1 MAERAAVERRLNR
14 LVADN
19 RFTIAVFFPLVGA
32 VTLLASAERVLI
44 PEPLA
49 FQPLFVLFG
58 TAVMRLPLIVGLLPL
73 VGRRAAAA
81 IGLLTLYA
89 YAVEYV
95 GTTTG
100 VPYGVFEYGVDLGPM
115 LLGKV
120 PLGLPIFFLP
130 LVANAYLLCL
140 LLLGDRARSA
150 LVRVPAVI
158 ATVLLM
164 DLVLDPGAVA
174 IGFWTY
180 DLAAA
185 PLPMW
190 PYDASVGFYGVPLSN
205 YAGWVL
211 SATVAVVTLDRAFAW
226 TDLRARLTD
235 CAFMLDDLVSF
246 VLLWGLINA
255 VYGQWLAVGL
265 AGVLGVGLWRTD
277 RFDVPPP
284 PWL

>member
-1 MAERAAVERRLNR
+1 MADRARIEARLND
-14 LVADN
+14 LVSEN

-32 VTLLASAERVLI
+32 VMLLASAEQFLL
-44 PEPLA
+44 PDPLV
-49 FQPLFVLFG
+49 FHPLLVIFG

-73 VGRRAAAA
+73 VGRRAAGA

-89 YAVEYV
+89 YGIEYI

-100 VPYGVFEYGVDLGPM
+100 LPYGVFEYGIDLGPM

-120 PLGLPIFFLP
+120 PFGLPIFFLP

-140 LLLGDRARSA
+140 LLLGDRARAA

-174 IGFWTY
+174 IGFWEY
-180 DLAAA
+180 DLTAT
-185 PLPMW
+185 PLAVW
-190 PYDASVGFYGVPLSN
+190 PYDSGVAFYGVPLSN

-211 SATVAVVTLDRAFAW
+211 SATVAVVTLDAAFEW
-226 TDLRARLTD
+226 TDLRARLD
-235 CAFMLDDLVSF
+235 SCAFMLDDLVSF
-246 VLLWGLINA
+246 VLLWGVINA
-255 VYGQWLAVGL
+255 VYGQWISVALAAL
-265 AGVLGVGLWRTD
+265 LGVGLWYTD
-277 RFDVPPP
+277 RFDVPAP

>member
-44 PEPLA
+44 PEPLV

-58 TAVMRLPLIVGLLPL
+58 TVVMRLPLIVGLLPL

-115 LLGKV
+115 LLEKV

-140 LLLGDRARSA
+140 LLLGDRARSV
-150 LVRVPAVI
+150 LVRVPVVI

-164 DLVLDPGAVA
+164 DLALDPGAVA

-185 PLPMW
+185 PLQMW

>member
-1 MAERAAVERRLNR
+1 MADRARIEARLND
-14 LVADN
+14 LVSEN

-32 VTLLASAERVLI
+32 VMLLASAEQFLL
-44 PEPLA
+44 PDPLV
-49 FQPLFVLFG
+49 FHPLLVIFG

-73 VGRRAAAA
+73 VGRRAAGA

-89 YAVEYV
+89 YGIEYI

-100 VPYGVFEYGVDLGPM
+100 LPYGVFEYGIDLGPM

-120 PLGLPIFFLP
+120 PFGLPIFFLP

-140 LLLGDRARSA
+140 LLLGDRARAA

-174 IGFWTY
+174 IGFWEY
-180 DLAAA
+180 DLTAT
-185 PLPMW
+185 PLAVW
-190 PYDASVGFYGVPLSN
+190 PYSSDIAFYGVPLSN

-211 SATVAVVTLDRAFAW
+211 SATVAVVTLDAAFEW
-226 TDLRARLTD
+226 TDLRARLD
-235 CAFMLDDLVSF
+235 SCAFMLDDLVSF
-246 VLLWGLINA
+246 VLLWGVINA
-255 VYGQWLAVGL
+255 VYAQWISVALAAL
-265 AGVLGVGLWRTD
+265 LGVGLWYTD
-277 RFDVPPP
+277 RFDVPAP

>member
-44 PEPLA
+44 PEPLV

-58 TAVMRLPLIVGLLPL
+58 TVVMRLPLIVGLLPL

-140 LLLGDRARSA
+140 LLLGDRARSV
-150 LVRVPAVI
+150 LVRVPVVI

-164 DLVLDPGAVA
+164 DLALDPGAVA

-185 PLPMW
+185 PLQMW

-284 PWL
+284 PWC

>member
-44 PEPLA
+44 PEPLV

-58 TAVMRLPLIVGLLPL
+58 TIVMRLPLIVGLLPL

-140 LLLGDRARSA
+140 LLLGDRARSV
-150 LVRVPAVI
+150 LVRVPVVI

-164 DLVLDPGAVA
+164 DLALDPGAVA

-185 PLPMW
+185 PLQMW